1 MKRHGNLFEKL
12 TQHSII
18 RMAHELSRLGKTH
31 YAEVKMVDSNP
42 DYFCEQIR
50 QKLLSGKHKTSPY
63 VECMKFDGRKERVIQ
78 KLPYYPDRII
88 QTAIVIICREF
99 WVNSMIRD
107 TFQSIPNRGTSDA
120 RRRVLKAMENKPKYA
135 LKLDIKKY
143 YPSVDNDI
151 LKQILRKKI
160 KDKQFL
166 AILDEL
172 VDSIEGLPIGS
183 YTSQFFGNLY
193 LTPFDWW
200 LKQDMGVK
208 HYYRY
213 CDDMIILHDSK
224 EFLHQLK
231 KDIDEKLEEYKL
243 RLKQNWQVYNI
254 KKEGIDFCGYRFYHD
269 YTLLRPSIKKKF
281 KKRALHIK
289 KHHECLSDSKVLN
302 SIMSYWGWVKHASAK
317 NLWRKVVD
325 ARLVRIIK
333 GRNPKIKAE
342 I

>member
-1 MKRHGNLFEKL
+1 MKRIGNLFNKV
-12 TQHSII
+12 TQPSII
-18 RMAHELSRLGKTH
+18 RMAHELSKLGKAH

-50 QKLLSGKHKTSPY
+50 HRLVYGKHKTSSY
-63 VECMKFDGRKERVIQ
+63 VKCEKFDGRKNRVIH

-88 QTAIVIICREF
+88 QTAIVIVCRDL
-99 WVNSMIRD
+99 WVKSMIRD
-107 TFQSIPNRGTSDA
+107 TFQSIPKRGTSDA
-120 RRRVLKAMENKPKYA
+120 RRRVLKAMESKPKYA

-143 YPSVDNDI
+143 YPSVDNGI

-160 KDKQFL
+160 KDNKFL
-166 AILDEL
+166 LVLDEL
-172 VDSIEGLPIGS
+172 VDSMKGLPIGN

-200 LKQDMGVK
+200 LKQEVGVK
-208 HYYRY
+208 YYYRY

-231 KDIDEKLEEYKL
+231 KDIDVKLLEYKL
-243 RLKQNWQVYNI
+243 SLKDNWQIYNI

-269 YTLLRPSIKKKF
+269 YTLLRSSIKKKF

-289 KHHECLSDSKVLN
+289 KHHECLSDAKVLN
-302 SIMSYWGWVKHASAK
+302 SIMSYWGWVKYASAK

-325 ARLVRIIK
+325 SWLINIIK
-333 GRNPKIKAE
+333 RRNPKIKAQ